1 MTNRARFLALI
12 ALGGLGISMARGQTT
27 IATLC
32 LSVLIWIVWS
42 WISFL
47 WFSTR
52 ELEALRVVRKI
63 NGREQS
69 TGVLWASRKVE
80 IELVLE
86 CQDNI
91 FRTAQRIRDVLPE
104 NLKLDSTPSNPGPN
118 APRWLASLWRPLSN
132 LVLFEQEKMS
142 ANEICVQKPQ
152 SMIRVA
158 YDAYALGAGELVMP
172 GVRIEFY
179 DPWKFFRKEV
189 FVEAKQSFLVL
200 PNFIPLKDMT
210 PILKKLSVIPRQG
223 LHRYQRPGIG
233 FELLELREYVDGDP
247 PKSIAWKASARR
259 EKLMARQYESEV
271 PVRVQMVLDG
281 TASTRVGG
289 FGLRLIDQIT
299 SVAATLAHSVIHAGD
314 AVGSYL
320 IGDTETQHIPSATGT
335 KGFYQQM
342 QGMAKFA
349 TNSCPS
355 QTQASVTLL
364 ETAYAICNERFPE
377 LLDPQMNPISMSSF
391 SWLITRTTRQR
402 TQLAAAIAELY
413 DLSPITQ
420 VELNWNA
427 PLLAKYL
434 ARFLSECGSPWMA
447 PMVSSTD
454 TSWLRSSARSNLL
467 AKAIQSAISRARD
480 NEVFVV
486 ITELTGMQFH
496 RSDFFEA
503 LKIAKAKHHRVAVV
517 IPSPTFVRPKPFT
530 LEGRILNASDLR
542 QEAEHLRLHEWMAPL
557 KRNLAKLGI
566 PVAIS
571 GEAKTMR
578 LVLSEIEIARDG
590 RVGAAGARQ

>member
-1 MTNRARFLALI
+1 
-12 ALGGLGISMARGQTT
+12 MARGQTT
-27 IATLC
+27 ISTLC
-32 LSVLIWIVWS
+32 LSVLVWIVWS

-47 WFSTR
+47 WFSAR
-52 ELEALRVVRKI
+52 ELEALRIVRKV

-69 TGVLWASRKVE
+69 TGILWANRKVD
-80 IELVLE
+80 IELVLD
-86 CQDNI
+86 CQDRF
-91 FRTAQRIRDVLPE
+91 FRTAQRIRDVPPE
-104 NLKLDSTPSNPGPN
+104 NLQLAQTQSDPGPS
-118 APRWLASLWRPLSN
+118 AIPWLASLWRPMRN
-132 LVLFEQEKMS
+132 LVLIERENVN
-142 ANEICVQKPQ
+142 ANETRIQKPKN
-152 SMIRVA
+152 SVRIA
-158 YDAYALGAGELVMP
+158 YSAHALGAGALVMP
-172 GVRIEFY
+172 GVRIEFH
-179 DPWKFFRKEV
+179 DPWKFFRKET

-200 PNFIPLKDMT
+200 PSFIPLKDTSPM
-210 PILKKLSVIPRQG
+210 LKKLSVIPRQG

-271 PVRVQMVLDG
+271 PVRVQLILDG

-299 SVAATLAHSVIHAGD
+299 SVAATLAHSVVHAGD
-314 AVGSYL
+314 AVGAYL
-320 IGDTETQHIPSATGT
+320 VGDTETQHIPSATGI

-355 QTQASVTLL
+355 QTLASVALL
-364 ETAYAICNERFPE
+364 ETAYTICNERFPE
-377 LLDPQMNPISMSSF
+377 LLDPQINPISMSSF
-391 SWLITRTTRQR
+391 SWLITRATRQR
-402 TQLAAAIAELY
+402 TQLAAVMAELY

-434 ARFLSECGSPWMA
+434 ARFLSECGAPWMA

-454 TSWLRSSARSNLL
+454 TSWLRSSARSSLL
-467 AKAIQSAISRARD
+467 AKAMLSAVGRASD
-480 NEVFVV
+480 NEVFVL

-496 RSDFFEA
+496 RSDFFET

-517 IPSPTFVRPKPFT
+517 IPSPTFIRPKP
-530 LEGRILNASDLR
+530 LELESRIFSASDLR

-590 RVGAAGARQ
+590 RVGVSGAKR

>member
-1 MTNRARFLALI
+1 
-12 ALGGLGISMARGQTT
+12 MARGQTT
-27 IATLC
+27 ISTLC
-32 LSVLIWIVWS
+32 LSVLVWIVWS

-47 WFSTR
+47 WFSAR
-52 ELEALRVVRKI
+52 ELEALHIVRKV

-69 TGVLWASRKVE
+69 TGILWANRKIE
-80 IELVLE
+80 IELVLD
-86 CQDNI
+86 CQDRF
-91 FRTAQRIRDVLPE
+91 FRTAQRIRDVPPE
-104 NLKLDSTPSNPGPN
+104 NLQLAPTQSDPGPS
-118 APRWLASLWRPLSN
+118 AIPWLASLWRPVRN
-132 LVLFEQEKMS
+132 LVLIERENET
-142 ANEICVQKPQ
+142 ANETRIPKPKN
-152 SMIRVA
+152 SVRIA
-158 YDAYALGAGELVMP
+158 YSAHALGAGALVMP
-172 GVRIEFY
+172 GVRIEFH
-179 DPWKFFRKEV
+179 DPWKFFRKET

-200 PNFIPLKDMT
+200 PSFIPLKDT
-210 PILKKLSVIPRQG
+210 SPILKKLSVIPRQG

-271 PVRVQMVLDG
+271 PVRVQLILDG

-299 SVAATLAHSVIHAGD
+299 SVAATLAHSVVHAGD
-314 AVGSYL
+314 AVGAYL
-320 IGDTETQHIPSATGT
+320 VGDTETQHIPSATGT

-355 QTQASVTLL
+355 QTLASVALL
-364 ETAYAICNERFPE
+364 ETAYSICNERFPE
-377 LLDPQMNPISMSSF
+377 LLDPQINPISMSSF
-391 SWLITRTTRQR
+391 SLLITRATRQR
-402 TQLAAAIAELY
+402 TQLAAVMAELY

-434 ARFLSECGSPWMA
+434 ARFLNECGAPWMA

-454 TSWLRSSARSNLL
+454 TSWLRSSARSSLL
-467 AKAIQSAISRARD
+467 AKAMLSAVGRASD
-480 NEVFVV
+480 NEVFVL

-517 IPSPTFVRPKPFT
+517 IPSPTFVRPKPLK
-530 LEGRILNASDLR
+530 LESRILSASDLR
-542 QEAEHLRLHEWMAPL
+542 QEAEHLRLQEWMAPL

-590 RVGAAGARQ
+590 RVIAAGARR

>member
-1 MTNRARFLALI
+1 MV
-12 ALGGLGISMARGQTT
+12 RGQTT

-32 LSVLIWIVWS
+32 LSVLVWIVWS

-52 ELEALRVVRKI
+52 ELESLRVVRKV

-69 TGVLWASRKVE
+69 TGILWANRKAE

-86 CQDNI
+86 CQDSV
-91 FRTAQRIRDVLPE
+91 FRAAQRIRDVLPE
-104 NLKLDSTPSNPGPN
+104 NLQLDPTPSNPGPS
-118 APRWLASLWRPLSN
+118 APPWVASLWRPLRN
-132 LVLFEQEKMS
+132 LVFIEPENLN
-142 ANEICVQKPQ
+142 ANEIRFHKPQ
-152 SMIRVA
+152 NIARVA
-158 YDAYALGAGELVMP
+158 YDAHALGAGELVMP
-172 GVRIEFY
+172 GVRIEFH

-189 FVEAKQSFLVL
+189 FVEASQSFLVL

-210 PILKKLSVIPRQG
+210 PILKNLSVIPRQG

-271 PVRVQMVLDG
+271 PVRVQLILDG
-281 TASTRVGG
+281 TSSTRVGG

-299 SVAATLAHSVIHAGD
+299 SVATTLAHSVVLAGD
-314 AVGSYL
+314 SVGSYL
-320 IGDTETQHIPSATGT
+320 IGDKETQYVPSATGT

-342 QGMAKFA
+342 QGMAMFA

-355 QTQASVTLL
+355 QTQASVALL

-377 LLDPQMNPISMSSF
+377 LLDPQINPISMSSF
-391 SWLITRTTRQR
+391 SFLITRATRQR
-402 TQLAAAIAELY
+402 TQLAAVMAELY

-447 PMVSSTD
+447 PMISSTD

-467 AKAIQSAISRARD
+467 GKAIQSAVGRARD

-530 LEGRILNASDLR
+530 LEGRILSASDLR

-578 LVLSEIEIARDG
+578 LVLSEIDIARDG
-590 RVGAAGARQ
+590 RVSAAGAKR

>member
-1 MTNRARFLALI
+1 
-12 ALGGLGISMARGQTT
+12 MARGQTT
-27 IATLC
+27 ISTLC
-32 LSVLIWIVWS
+32 LSVLVWIVWS

-47 WFSTR
+47 WFSAR
-52 ELEALRVVRKI
+52 ELEALHIVRKV

-69 TGVLWASRKVE
+69 TGILWANRKIE
-80 IELVLE
+80 IELVLD
-86 CQDNI
+86 CQDRF
-91 FRTAQRIRDVLPE
+91 FRTAQRIRDVPPE
-104 NLKLDSTPSNPGPN
+104 NLQLAQTQSDPGPS
-118 APRWLASLWRPLSN
+118 AIPWLASLWRPVRN
-132 LVLFEQEKMS
+132 LVLIERENET
-142 ANEICVQKPQ
+142 ANETRIPKPKN
-152 SMIRVA
+152 SVRIA
-158 YDAYALGAGELVMP
+158 YSAHALGAGALVMP
-172 GVRIEFY
+172 GVRIEFH
-179 DPWKFFRKEV
+179 DPWKFFRKET

-200 PNFIPLKDMT
+200 PSFIPLKDT
-210 PILKKLSVIPRQG
+210 SPILKKLSVIPRQG

-271 PVRVQMVLDG
+271 PVRVQLILDG

-299 SVAATLAHSVIHAGD
+299 SVAATLAHSVVHAGD
-314 AVGSYL
+314 AVGAYL
-320 IGDTETQHIPSATGT
+320 VGDTETQHIPSATGT

-355 QTQASVTLL
+355 QTLASVALL
-364 ETAYAICNERFPE
+364 ETAYSICNERFPE
-377 LLDPQMNPISMSSF
+377 LLDPQINPISMSSF
-391 SWLITRTTRQR
+391 SLLITRATRQR
-402 TQLAAAIAELY
+402 TQLAAVMAELY

-434 ARFLSECGSPWMA
+434 ARFLNECGAPWMA

-454 TSWLRSSARSNLL
+454 TSWLRSSARSSLL
-467 AKAIQSAISRARD
+467 AKAMLSAVGRASD
-480 NEVFVV
+480 NEVFVL

-517 IPSPTFVRPKPFT
+517 IPSPTFVRPKPLK
-530 LEGRILNASDLR
+530 LESRILSASDLR
-542 QEAEHLRLHEWMAPL
+542 QEAEHLRLQEWMAPL

-571 GEAKTMR
+571 GEAKTMS

-590 RVGAAGARQ
+590 RVIAAGARR

>member
-1 MTNRARFLALI
+1 MV
-12 ALGGLGISMARGQTT
+12 RGQTT

-32 LSVLIWIVWS
+32 LSVLVWIVWS

-52 ELEALRVVRKI
+52 ELESLRVVRKV

-69 TGVLWASRKVE
+69 TGILWANRKAE

-86 CQDNI
+86 CQDSV
-91 FRTAQRIRDVLPE
+91 FRTAQRIQDVLPE
-104 NLKLDSTPSNPGPN
+104 NLQLDPTPSNPGPS
-118 APRWLASLWRPLSN
+118 APPWVASLWRPLRN
-132 LVLFEQEKMS
+132 LVFIEPENLN
-142 ANEICVQKPQ
+142 ANEIRFHKPQ
-152 SMIRVA
+152 NIARVA
-158 YDAYALGAGELVMP
+158 YDAHALGAGELVMP
-172 GVRIEFY
+172 GVRIEFH

-189 FVEAKQSFLVL
+189 FVEASQSFLVL
-200 PNFIPLKDMT
+200 PNFTPLKDMT
-210 PILKKLSVIPRQG
+210 PILKNLSVIPRQG

-271 PVRVQMVLDG
+271 PVRVQLILDG
-281 TASTRVGG
+281 TSSTRVGG

-299 SVAATLAHSVIHAGD
+299 SVATTLAHSVVLAGD
-314 AVGSYL
+314 SVGSYL
-320 IGDTETQHIPSATGT
+320 IGDKETQYVPSATGT

-355 QTQASVTLL
+355 QTQASVALL

-377 LLDPQMNPISMSSF
+377 LLDPQINPISMSSF
-391 SWLITRTTRQR
+391 SFLITRATRQR
-402 TQLAAAIAELY
+402 TQLAAVMAELY

-447 PMVSSTD
+447 PMISSTD

-467 AKAIQSAISRARD
+467 GKAIQSAVGRARD

-530 LEGRILNASDLR
+530 LEGRILSASDLR

-578 LVLSEIEIARDG
+578 LVLSEIDIARDG
-590 RVGAAGARQ
+590 RVSAAGAKR

>member
-27 IATLC
+27 ISTLC
-32 LSVLIWIVWS
+32 LSVLVWIAWS

-47 WFSTR
+47 WFSAR
-52 ELEALRVVRKI
+52 ELEALRVVRKF
-63 NGREQS
+63 NGREEL
-69 TGVLWASRKVE
+69 TGILWANRKVD

-86 CQDNI
+86 CQDGA
-91 FRTAQRIRDVLPE
+91 FRAAQRIRDVLPE
-104 NLKLDSTPSNPGPN
+104 NLQLDQTQSDSGSSTRP
-118 APRWLASLWRPLSN
+118 WLASLWRPLRN
-132 LVLFEQEKMS
+132 LVFIEQENRNG
-142 ANEICVQKPQ
+142 NEIGIQKPQ
-152 SMIRVA
+152 KIVRAA
-158 YDAYALGAGELVMP
+158 YSAHALGAGELVMP
-172 GVRIEFY
+172 GVRIEFH
-179 DPWKFFRKEV
+179 DPWKFFRKET

-200 PNFIPLKDMT
+200 PSFVPWKDT
-210 PILKKLSVIPRQG
+210 SPILKKLSVIPRQG

-271 PVRVQMVLDG
+271 PVRVQLILDG

-299 SVAATLAHSVIHAGD
+299 SVAATLAHSVVHSGD

-320 IGDTETQHIPSATGT
+320 VGDTETQHIPSATGT
-335 KGFYQQM
+335 KGFYQQL

-355 QTQASVTLL
+355 QTQASVALL

-377 LLDPQMNPISMSSF
+377 LLDPQINPISMSSF
-391 SWLITRTTRQR
+391 SLLITRATRQR
-402 TQLAAAIAELY
+402 TQLAAIMAELY

-420 VELNWNA
+420 VELHWNA
-427 PLLAKYL
+427 PLLAQYL
-434 ARFLSECGSPWMA
+434 VRFLSECGSPWMA

-454 TSWLRSSARSNLL
+454 TSWLRSSARSGLL
-467 AKAIQSAISRARD
+467 AKAIQSAVGRARD
-480 NEVFVV
+480 NEVFIV

-496 RSDFFEA
+496 RSDFFET

-517 IPSPTFVRPKPFT
+517 IPSPTFVRPKSLA
-530 LEGRILNASDLR
+530 LENRILSASELR
-542 QEAEHLRLHEWMAPL
+542 QEAEHMRLHEWMAPL

-590 RVGAAGARQ
+590 RVGEAGARR